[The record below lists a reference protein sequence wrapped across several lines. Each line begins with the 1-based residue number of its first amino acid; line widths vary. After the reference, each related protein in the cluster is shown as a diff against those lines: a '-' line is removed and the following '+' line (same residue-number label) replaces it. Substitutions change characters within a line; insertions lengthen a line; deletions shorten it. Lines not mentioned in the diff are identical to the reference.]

1 MNPDIALDLAIKH
14 TVEKYQAKTG
24 ISTKELANA
33 IGIKSKAV
41 FLNKVCPTNLA
52 NRFTDKQL
60 ILLQVATCDNTIA
73 RVMSQIVEMK
83 LKEQGPTA
91 KDITNLLLS
100 VSFKN
105 GELVQVVMDSI
116 ADGNVSRS
124 EYEKTLKAIN
134 EKIAVLED
142 LLKALEPGQ
151 VRRLA

>member
-1 MNPDIALDLAIKH
+1 
-14 TVEKYQAKTG
+14 
-24 ISTKELANA
+24 
-33 IGIKSKAV
+33 
-41 FLNKVCPTNLA
+41 
-52 NRFTDKQL
+52 
-60 ILLQVATCDNTIA
+60 LLQVATCDNTIA
-73 RVMSQIVEMK
+73 RVMSQIVEMR

-100 VSFKN
+100 VSVKN

-116 ADGNVSRS
+116 EDGNVSRS